1 MSKRKGIILAG
12 GLGSRL
18 HPLTDVSSKQLL
30 PVYDKPM
37 IYYPLSILMQLGMKD
52 ILIIS
57 SPEDLPRFKSLLG
70 SGAKWG
76 INLSFKTQ
84 KKPNGIAEALIL
96 GKNFLKE
103 NPSCLILGDNL
114 FFGEKLIS
122 KLKIADRDT
131 LNASVLTYPVND
143 PRRYGILEKKN
154 NKPYKIIEKPSKPKS
169 NNAITGIYFY
179 PKNVSLEAKKL
190 KPSKRRELEISDLN
204 QTYLLNEK
212 LSVTELDKKSTW
224 LDCGTFESLLNASN
238 FVSKIQNKQN
248 KKVACLEEIAY
259 KKKWVSKKLI
269 HSRIKYYGKSEYSNY
284 LKEILNDWN

>member
-12 GLGSRL
+12 GFGSRL
-18 HPLTDVSSKQLL
+18 HPLTDISSKQLL

-37 IYYPLSILMQLGMKD
+37 IYYPLSILMQLGMRD

-76 INLSFKTQ
+76 INLSFKIQ

-122 KLKIADRDT
+122 KLKIADQDT

-143 PRRYGILEKKN
+143 PGRYGILEKKN

-212 LSVTELDKKSTW
+212 LSVTELDKRSTW

-238 FVSKIQNKQN
+238 FVSKIQNKQK

-259 KKKWVSKKLI
+259 KNNWISKK
-269 HSRIKYYGKSEYSNY
+269 HIKAIIKISTSSYGNY
-284 LKEILNDWN
+284 LNKIIN

>member
-37 IYYPLSILMQLGMKD
+37 IYYPLSILMQLGMRD
-52 ILIIS
+52 VLIIS

-76 INLSFKTQ
+76 INLSFKIQ

-122 KLKIADRDT
+122 KLKIADQDT

-143 PRRYGILEKKN
+143 PGRYGILEKKN

-212 LSVTELDKKSTW
+212 LSVTELDKRSTW

-238 FVSKIQNKQN
+238 FVSKIQNKQK

-259 KKKWVSKKLI
+259 KNNWISKK
-269 HSRIKYYGKSEYSNY
+269 HIKAIIKISTSSYGNY
-284 LKEILNDWN
+284 LNKIIN

>member
-12 GLGSRL
+12 GFGSRL
-18 HPLTDVSSKQLL
+18 HPLTDISSKQLL

-37 IYYPLSILMQLGMKD
+37 IYYPLSILMQLGMRD

-76 INLSFKTQ
+76 INLSFKIQ

-122 KLKIADRDT
+122 KLKIADQDT

-143 PRRYGILEKKN
+143 PGRYGILEKKN

-212 LSVTELDKKSTW
+212 LSVTELDKRSTW

-238 FVSKIQNKQN
+238 FVSKIQNKQK

-259 KKKWVSKKLI
+259 KNNWISKK
-269 HSRIKYYGKSEYSNY
+269 HIKKIIKVSTSSYGNY
-284 LKEILNDWN
+284 LNKIIN

>member
-76 INLSFKTQ
+76 INLAFKTQ

-122 KLKIADRDT
+122 KLKMANRDT

-143 PRRYGILEKKN
+143 PGRYGILEKKN

-169 NNAITGIYFY
+169 NKAITGIYFY

-259 KKKWVSKKLI
+259 KNNWISKK
-269 HSRIKYYGKSEYSNY
+269 HIKAIIKISTSSYGNY
-284 LKEILNDWN
+284 LNKIIN

>member
-1 MSKRKGIILAG
+1 
-12 GLGSRL
+12 
-18 HPLTDVSSKQLL
+18 
-30 PVYDKPM
+30 
-37 IYYPLSILMQLGMKD
+37 MQLGMRD

-76 INLSFKTQ
+76 INLSFKIQ

-122 KLKIADRDT
+122 KLKIADQDT

-143 PRRYGILEKKN
+143 PGRYGILEKKN

-212 LSVTELDKKSTW
+212 LSVTELDKRSTW

-238 FVSKIQNKQN
+238 FVSKIQNKQK

-259 KKKWVSKKLI
+259 KNNWISKK
-269 HSRIKYYGKSEYSNY
+269 HIKKIIKVSTSSYGNY
-284 LKEILNDWN
+284 LNKIIN

>member
-143 PRRYGILEKKN
+143 PGRYGILEKKN

-169 NNAITGIYFY
+169 NKAITGIYFY

-259 KKKWVSKKLI
+259 KNNWISKK
-269 HSRIKYYGKSEYSNY
+269 HIKAIIKISTSSYGNY
-284 LKEILNDWN
+284 LNKIIN

>member
-12 GLGSRL
+12 GFGSRL
-18 HPLTDVSSKQLL
+18 HPLTDISSKQLL

-37 IYYPLSILMQLGMKD
+37 IYYPLSILMQLGMRD

-76 INLSFKTQ
+76 INLSFKIQ

-122 KLKIADRDT
+122 KLKIADQDT

-143 PRRYGILEKKN
+143 PGRYGILEKKN

-212 LSVTELDKKSTW
+212 LSVTELDKRSTW
-224 LDCGTFESLLNASN
+224 LDCGTFESLLNPSN
-238 FVSKIQNKQN
+238 FVSKIQNKQK

-259 KKKWVSKKLI
+259 KNNWISKK
-269 HSRIKYYGKSEYSNY
+269 HIKAIIKISTSSYGNY
-284 LKEILNDWN
+284 LNKIIN